1 MNYFKWSK
9 DGNIVG
15 VAEVGEGTRNEQ
27 AIVDYLMDSG
37 YVVEK
42 ISAQEY
48 SDYDEGDEIVLSKT

>member
-27 AIVDYLMDSG
+27 AIVDYLMDCG